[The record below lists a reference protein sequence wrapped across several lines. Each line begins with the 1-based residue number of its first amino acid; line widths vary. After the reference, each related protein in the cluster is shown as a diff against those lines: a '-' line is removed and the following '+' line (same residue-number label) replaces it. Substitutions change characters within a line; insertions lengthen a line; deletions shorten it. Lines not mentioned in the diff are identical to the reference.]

1 MFRTVEISDPR
12 FEVEGLRFVTVQ
24 SPAIGGR
31 ADLALFV
38 PPQVRGL
45 EDVPVVILLH
55 GVYGSHWAWA
65 FNGGAHRTAARMIEA
80 KELPPVVLVMPSDG
94 LWRDGSGYV
103 PHILPEDPR
112 RHPGMVMNDAK
123 APAEGTAAT
132 AFGTAAPDFERWI
145 VDEVPVAASVAV
157 PEVSTRSPLCL
168 AGLSM
173 GGFGALRLGGKHPH
187 RFRAVSGHSSATD
200 KEQFRE
206 LLGAR
211 LDAWSD
217 AEEDRSVLA
226 AMLRNRHQL
235 PPIRFDCGTEDFL
248 VEENRE
254 LHQALD
260 AAGIAHVYE
269 EFTGGHTWPYWEEH
283 LADSFRFFA
292 QALR

>member
-31 ADLALFV
+31 VDLALFV
-38 PPQVRGL
+38 PPQARGL

-65 FNGGAHRTAARMIEA
+65 FNGGAHRTATRMIEA
-80 KELPPVVLVMPSDG
+80 KELPPVVLAMPSDG
-94 LWRDGSGYV
+94 LWNDGSGYV

-112 RHPGMVMNDAK
+112 RHPGRVMNDAI
-123 APAEGTAAT
+123 APAKGMA
-132 AFGTAAPDFERWI
+132 GPDFERWI
-145 VDEVPVAASVAV
+145 VDEVPLAAAAAV

-187 RFRAVSGHSSATD
+187 RFRAVSGHSSATH

-226 AMLRNRHQL
+226 ALLRNHHEL

-248 VEENRE
+248 VGENRD
-254 LHQALD
+254 LHQALE
-260 AAGIAHVYE
+260 AAGIVHLYE
-269 EFTGGHTWPYWEEH
+269 EFPGGHTWPYWEEH
-283 LADSFRFFA
+283 LADTFRFFA

>member
-31 ADLALFV
+31 ADLAVFV
-38 PPQVRGL
+38 PPQARGL

-80 KELPPVVLVMPSDG
+80 KELPPVVLAMPSDG
-94 LWRDGSGYV
+94 LWRAGSGYV
-103 PHILPEDPR
+103 PHVLPQEPR
-112 RHPGMVMNDAK
+112 RDPGMVMDDAK
-123 APAEGTAAT
+123 APAD
-132 AFGTAAPDFERWI
+132 GTAAPDFERWI
-145 VDEVPVAASVAV
+145 VEEVPLAAAAAV
-157 PEVSTRSPLCL
+157 PEVSSMSPLCL

-173 GGFGALRLGGKHPH
+173 GGFGALRSGGKHPH
-187 RFRAVSGHSSATD
+187 RYRAVSGHSSATH

-206 LLGAR
+206 LIGSR

-226 AMLRNRHQL
+226 AMLRNRHAL

-248 VEENRE
+248 VGENRE
-254 LHQALD
+254 LHQALE

-269 EFTGGHTWPYWEEH
+269 EFPGGHTWPYWEEH
-283 LADSFRFFA
+283 LADTFRFFA

>member
-24 SPAIGGR
+24 SPALGSR

-45 EDVPVVILLH
+45 KDVPVVILLH

-65 FNGGAHRTAARMIEA
+65 FSGGAHRTAARMIEA
-80 KELPPVVLVMPSDG
+80 GELPPVVLAMPSDG
-94 LWRDGSGYV
+94 LWSDGSGYV
-103 PHILPEDPR
+103 PHVLPEGLR
-112 RHPGMVMNDAK
+112 RHSGMVMNDAK
-123 APAEGTAAT
+123 AAGEGSAAPAFA
-132 AFGTAAPDFERWI
+132 TAAPDFERWI
-145 VDEVPVAASVAV
+145 VDEVPLAAAAAVA
-157 PEVSTRSPLCL
+157 EVSTRSPLCL

-187 RFRAVSGHSSATD
+187 RFRAVSGHSSATH

-226 AMLRNRHQL
+226 AMLQHRHEL

-248 VEENRE
+248 VGPNRE
-254 LHQALD
+254 LHRALE

-269 EFTGGHTWPYWEEH
+269 EFGGTHTWPYWEEH
-283 LADSFRFFA
+283 LADTFHFFA

>member
-38 PPQVRGL
+38 PPQARGL

-80 KELPPVVLVMPSDG
+80 KELPPVVLAMPSDG

-103 PHILPEDPR
+103 PHVLPKDPR
-112 RHPGMVMNDAK
+112 RNSGVVMNDSK
-123 APAEGTAAT
+123 APAEGMAAP
-132 AFGTAAPDFERWI
+132 AFEAGPDFERWI
-145 VDEVPVAASVAV
+145 VDEVPLAAAVAV

-187 RFRAVSGHSSATD
+187 RFRAVSGHSSATH

-226 AMLRNRHQL
+226 ALLRNRHTL

-254 LHQALD
+254 LHQALK
-260 AAGIAHVYE
+260 AAGIVHVYK
-269 EFTGGHTWPYWEEH
+269 EFPGGHTWPYWEEH
-283 LADSFRFFA
+283 LADSLRFFA

>member
-38 PPQVRGL
+38 PPQARGL

-55 GVYGSHWAWA
+55 GVHGSHWAWA

-80 KELPPVVLVMPSDG
+80 KELPPVVLAMPSDG

-103 PHILPEDPR
+103 PHVLPKDPQ
-112 RHPGMVMNDAK
+112 RHPGVVMNDAT
-123 APAEGTAAT
+123 APTEGMADP
-132 AFGTAAPDFERWI
+132 AFEAAPDFERWI
-145 VDEVPVAASVAV
+145 VDEVPLAAAAAV

-187 RFRAVSGHSSATD
+187 RFRAVSGHSSATH

-217 AEEDRSVLA
+217 ADEDRSVLA
-226 AMLRNRHQL
+226 ALLRNHHEL

-254 LHQALD
+254 LHQALE
-260 AAGIAHVYE
+260 AAGIVHLYE
-269 EFTGGHTWPYWEEH
+269 EFPGGHTWPYWEEH
-283 LADSFRFFA
+283 LADTFRFFA
-292 QALR
+292 EALR

>member
-38 PPQVRGL
+38 PPQARGL

-55 GVYGSHWAWA
+55 GVHGSHWAWA

-80 KELPPVVLVMPSDG
+80 KELPPVVLAMPSDG

-103 PHILPEDPR
+103 PHVLPKDPQ
-112 RHPGMVMNDAK
+112 RHFGVVMNDAT
-123 APAEGTAAT
+123 APTEGMADP
-132 AFGTAAPDFERWI
+132 AFEAAPDFERWI
-145 VDEVPVAASVAV
+145 VDEVPLAAAAAV

-187 RFRAVSGHSSATD
+187 RFRAVSGHSSATH

-217 AEEDRSVLA
+217 ADEDRSVLA
-226 AMLRNRHQL
+226 ALLRNHHEL

-254 LHQALD
+254 LHQALE
-260 AAGIAHVYE
+260 AAGIVHLYE
-269 EFTGGHTWPYWEEH
+269 EFPGGHTWPYWEEH
-283 LADSFRFFA
+283 LADTFRFFA
-292 QALR
+292 EALR

>member
-31 ADLALFV
+31 VDLALFV
-38 PPQVRGL
+38 PPQARGL

-55 GVYGSHWAWA
+55 GVHGSHWAWA

-80 KELPPVVLVMPSDG
+80 KELPPVVLAMPSDG

-103 PHILPEDPR
+103 PHVLPKDTQ
-112 RHPGMVMNDAK
+112 RHPGVVMNDAT
-123 APAEGTAAT
+123 APTEGMADP
-132 AFGTAAPDFERWI
+132 AFEAAPDFERWI
-145 VDEVPVAASVAV
+145 VDEVPLAAAAAV

-187 RFRAVSGHSSATD
+187 RFRAVSGHSSATH

-217 AEEDRSVLA
+217 ADEDRSVLA
-226 AMLRNRHQL
+226 ALLRNHHEL

-254 LHQALD
+254 LHQALE
-260 AAGIAHVYE
+260 AAGIVHLYE
-269 EFTGGHTWPYWEEH
+269 EFPGGHTWPYWEEH
-283 LADSFRFFA
+283 LADTFRFFA
-292 QALR
+292 EALR

>member
-31 ADLALFV
+31 ADLVLFV

-80 KELPPVVLVMPSDG
+80 KELPPVVLAMPSDG

-103 PHILPEDPR
+103 PHVLPKDQRPR
-112 RHPGMVMNDAK
+112 PGMVMDDPE
-123 APAEGTAAT
+123 APASGTT
-132 AFGTAAPDFERWI
+132 APDFERWI
-145 VDEVPVAASVAV
+145 VDEVPLAAAAAM
-157 PEVSTRSPLCL
+157 PEVSARSPLCL

-187 RFRAVSGHSSATD
+187 RFRAVSGHSSATH

-206 LLGAR
+206 LLGER

-226 AMLRNRHQL
+226 AMLRNRHKL
-235 PPIRFDCGTEDFL
+235 PPVRFDCGTEDFL
-248 VEENRE
+248 LGENRE
-254 LHQALD
+254 LHRALD
-260 AAGIAHVYE
+260 VAGIAHVYE
-269 EFTGGHTWPYWEEH
+269 EFTGGHTWSYWEEH
-283 LADSFRFFA
+283 LPDTFRFFA
-292 QALR
+292 RTLR

>member
-38 PPQVRGL
+38 PPQARGL

-55 GVYGSHWAWA
+55 GVHGSHWAWA

-80 KELPPVVLVMPSDG
+80 KELPPVVLAMPSDG

-103 PHILPEDPR
+103 PHVLPKDPQS
-112 RHPGMVMNDAK
+112 HPRVVMNDAT
-123 APAEGTAAT
+123 APTEGMADP
-132 AFGTAAPDFERWI
+132 AFAAAPDFERWI
-145 VDEVPVAASVAV
+145 VDEVPLAAAAAV

-187 RFRAVSGHSSATD
+187 RFRAVSGHSSATH

-217 AEEDRSVLA
+217 ADEDRSVLA
-226 AMLRNRHQL
+226 ALLRNHHEL

-254 LHQALD
+254 LHQALE
-260 AAGIAHVYE
+260 AAGIVHLYE
-269 EFTGGHTWPYWEEH
+269 EFPGGHTWPYWEEH
-283 LADSFRFFA
+283 LADTFRFFA
-292 QALR
+292 EALR